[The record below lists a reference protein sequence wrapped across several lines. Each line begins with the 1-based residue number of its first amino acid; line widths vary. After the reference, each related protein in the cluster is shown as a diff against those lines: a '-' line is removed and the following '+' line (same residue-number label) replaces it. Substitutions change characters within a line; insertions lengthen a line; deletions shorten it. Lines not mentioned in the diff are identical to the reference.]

1 MQDSLMQWDLAAYPC
16 RLNRA
21 TKVNTGMREKYIQG
35 LILSYHSCRFPQ
47 LLLSDQIYIHNA
59 CKYGATQG
67 VMESVKKQFVRGRH
81 RHRGLTSKVARC
93 QVVQASS
100 L

>member
-1 MQDSLMQWDLAAYPC
+1 MEYLKEVLV
-16 RLNRA
+16 
-21 TKVNTGMREKYIQG
+21 T
-35 LILSYHSCRFPQ
+35 
-47 LLLSDQIYIHNA
+47 DQIYIHNA

-81 RHRGLTSKVARC
+81 RHRGLTSKVGSC